1 MEISMLINLSELF
14 TLDGKEKTYTPDI
27 EMTVYHAPDG
37 DYDIVSKEPVTLR
50 IMNLG
55 NRRLELEGK
64 AKLALEIPCSRCL
77 DPVTVDLEFDMIRAL
92 DFNEKDADEDA
103 EASRRTASENYVE
116 ALDEQPYVIGYNLDV
131 DQLVC
136 DELILNLPMKVL
148 CNESCK
154 GICNRCGTNLNHET
168 CDCDTR
174 SLDPRMAVIQD
185 IFKQFKEV

>member
-1 MEISMLINLSELF
+1 MLINLSELF
-14 TLDGKEKTYTPDI
+14 TLEGKEKTYTPDI
-27 EMTVYHAPDG
+27 EMDIYHCPNG
-37 DYDIVSKEPVTLR
+37 DYEVASKDKVVLR

-55 NRRLELEGK
+55 DRKLEVEGK
-64 AKLALEIPCSRCL
+64 AKLTLKVPCDRCL
-77 DPVTVDLEFDMIRAL
+77 DPVEVPLEFDIIRTL
-92 DFNEKDADEDA
+92 DLNESEEERVED
-103 EASRRTASENYVE
+103 
-116 ALDEQPYVIGYNLDV
+116 LDEQPYLSGYNLDV

-148 CNESCK
+148 CSEDCK

-185 IFKQFKEV
+185 IFKQIKEV